1 MDFFQ
6 LFVFM
11 ILHLCESTGNNIEW
25 QKMNTN
31 PPCIVGGIILKP
43 RRLKQWPGTEDEVG
57 TYGRKHKSGSAS
69 FLPCPPI

>member
-1 MDFFQ
+1 
-6 LFVFM
+6 
-11 ILHLCESTGNNIEW
+11 
-25 QKMNTN
+25 MNTN